1 MKIAVVGAGGV
12 GGYFGGKIA
21 SSGYDVTFVA
31 RGEHLKA
38 IRENGL
44 KVISFLGD
52 FYRPPSPSDGR
63 PWEASGKSI
72 S

>member
-1 MKIAVVGAGGV
+1 MKIGVVGVGGV

-38 IRENGL
+38 IRKKGHKANSL
-44 KVISFLGD
+44 
-52 FYRPPSPSDGR
+52 
-63 PWEASGKSI
+63 
-72 S
+72 